1 MRSRRMR
8 SRRTGAPRGPG
19 TALLILALLGC
30 LGAAALP
37 ATASPRDRLD
47 RIDRE
52 QERVERRLERVNAIG
67 DRLAGRIAAL
77 DLRRAAVE
85 SALGEL
91 DLRITALDRTIRDLE
106 DRLRATQQRIAE
118 LSQRIEAIEA
128 RLRRREDLFHER
140 AVSAYKSGATGAFDA
155 LLSTTS
161 LTDLIERIAYFE
173 SALDADA
180 TLVGQIKDLE
190 AEVSRRRAEVEDKKE
205 QLAADKL
212 ALQESRSRM
221 AAIRSRQADVLAAR
235 QAAIARKRSL
245 LAGVRAKQGKL
256 TEVRRQ
262 LAGES
267 SRIEALL
274 AARAAGATV
283 APGAGGQLAWPA
295 AGEVT
300 SGYGYRVHP
309 LFGDRRLHTGLD
321 IAAAQGSPVY
331 SAGDG
336 IVAYVGA
343 LSGYGNVVAVDHG
356 GGLATTYNHLS
367 EYLVDSGQPVTRG
380 QHIAAVGCTGFCTGP
395 HLHFEVRV
403 NGTPVDPVPY
413 LQ

>member
-1 MRSRRMR
+1 MRSVRAQ
-8 SRRTGAPRGPG
+8 APWAPG
-19 TALLILALLGC
+19 TALLVLALVGSLVGS
-30 LGAAALP
+30 LAATALP
-37 ATASPRDRLD
+37 ATADPPRDRLD
-47 RIDRE
+47 RIERR
-52 QERVERRLERVNAIG
+52 QERVESRLERVNAIG

-77 DLRRAAVE
+77 DDRRAAVE
-85 SALGEL
+85 AALAEL
-91 DLRITALDRTIRDLE
+91 DLRISALDRTIRGLE
-106 DRLRATQQRIAE
+106 DRLRETQQRIAS
-118 LSQRIEAIEA
+118 LSERIKVIEA

-180 TLVGQIKDLE
+180 TLVGEIKDLE
-190 AEVSRRRAEVEDKKE
+190 AEISRRRADVEDKKE
-205 QLAADKL
+205 QIASDKI
-212 ALQESRSRM
+212 ALQETRSRM
-221 AAIRSRQADVLAAR
+221 AGIRSYKADVLAAR
-235 QAAIARKRSL
+235 QSAIARKRSL
-245 LAGVRAKQGKL
+245 LAGVRAQQGKL
-256 TEVRRQ
+256 EQVQRQ

-283 APGAGGQLAWPA
+283 VPRGGGQLAWPA

-300 SGYGYRVHP
+300 SGYGFRTHP
-309 LFGDRRLHTGLD
+309 LFGDRRMHTGID
-321 IAAAQGSPVY
+321 IAAGQGSPVY
-331 SAGDG
+331 ASADG
-336 IVAYVGA
+336 VVAYVGA
-343 LSGYGNVVAVDHG
+343 LSGYGNVVAIDHG

-367 EYLVDSGQPVTRG
+367 GSLVTSGERVRRG

-403 NGTPVDPVPY
+403 NGTPVDPMPY